1 MKNNTITTLKLE
13 KETKERLEKLREHKR
28 ETYDDIIRK
37 IMYVL
42 NTVRDEPVKAKAIL
56 EFIDEKRKRMFETSF
71 SASTNEK
78 DQQRAGKRED
88 FRGSQDR
95 TFANER
101 ESSKR
106 AEDKSQISIPQK
118 KDKGSIQKHSMPNKT
133 KK

>member
-1 MKNNTITTLKLE
+1 MKKNNNITTLKLE

-42 NTVRDEPVKAKAIL
+42 NTVRDEPVKARAIL

-71 SASTNEK
+71 SASANEENKRRAENEK
-78 DQQRAGKRED
+78 E
-88 FRGSQDR
+88 FRGPQDKHS
-95 TFANER
+95 ANER

-106 AEDKSQISIPQK
+106 VDDRKEEKPQMSIPQK
-118 KDKGSIQKHSMPNKT
+118 TDKKRPQT
-133 KK
+133 KSK

>member
-1 MKNNTITTLKLE
+1 MKSTITTLKLE

-56 EFIDEKRKRMFETSF
+56 EFIDEKRKRMFETEF
-71 SASTNEK
+71 
-78 DQQRAGKRED
+78 Q
-88 FRGSQDR
+88 GSQDKNL
-95 TFANER
+95 ANER

-106 AEDKSQISIPQK
+106 AEEKPQTSIPQK
-118 KDKGSIQKHSMPNKT
+118 TDKKPTQRQSIPNKT
-133 KK
+133 QKKQGEK